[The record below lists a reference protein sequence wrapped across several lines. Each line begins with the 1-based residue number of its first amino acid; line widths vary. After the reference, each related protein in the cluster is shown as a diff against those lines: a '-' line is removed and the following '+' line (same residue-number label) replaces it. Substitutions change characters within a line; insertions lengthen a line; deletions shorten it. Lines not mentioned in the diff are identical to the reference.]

1 MWGRMRH
8 PNIVQFHGATLNPP
22 QLVSDWM
29 GDLMEFIKEHPS
41 INRLG
46 LVRLPPPPE

>member
-1 MWGRMRH
+1 MRH
-8 PNIVQFHGATLNPP
+8 PNIVPFRGATLNPP

-29 GDLMEFIKEHPS
+29 KDLMGFIKERPN

-46 LVRLPPPPE
+46 PVRLPPPPE